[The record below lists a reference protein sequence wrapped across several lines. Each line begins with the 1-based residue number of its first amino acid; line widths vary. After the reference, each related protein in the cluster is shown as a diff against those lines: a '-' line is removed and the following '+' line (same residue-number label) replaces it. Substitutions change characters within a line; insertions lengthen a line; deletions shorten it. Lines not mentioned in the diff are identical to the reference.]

1 MNIPPR
7 KEEGFY
13 TYFLESGKDLT
24 STSVPNLKKLMHKI
38 LPTLKE

>member
-24 STSVPNLKKLMHKI
+24 SNIVPTLKKIMHKI
-38 LPTLKE
+38 LPTFKE